1 EEVCVTYLFDHCL
14 PTNERQKLLQSRN
27 FKCQCL
33 RCSKSPPPT
42 DLVMTS
48 DINSKLSN
56 EDTGYVRKRYD
67 KLMEKFKTKVFGC
80 GSIPLTKQW
89 INGLY
94 IKGALIEETI
104 APAHKDG
111 LSQQWRADNL
121 SPSIPTDRWAPNSPD
136 LNPLDYSIW
145 NELVQAMNYEHVTT
159 KATLIEELKRAV
171 KKVCG
176 GLCAMAIQVRVMQKC
191 F

>member
-1 EEVCVTYLFDHCL
+1 D
-14 PTNERQKLLQSRN
+14 R
-27 FKCQCL
+27 
-33 RCSKSPPPT
+33 
-42 DLVMTS
+42 
-48 DINSKLSN
+48 
-56 EDTGYVRKRYD
+56 
-67 KLMEKFKTKVFGC
+67 
-80 GSIPLTKQW
+80 
-89 INGLY
+89 
-94 IKGALIEETI
+94 

-171 KKVCG
+171 KK
-176 GLCAMAIQVRVMQKC
+176 
-191 F
+191 